1 MNIVKLIQKKD
12 LTQNVNRLYLH
23 TWKIY
28 FRCPRGGRS
37 VTVSALLNHVIDG
50 LGHGTD
56 STAGRQGSYVGKTG
70 NACWKNGLTLMLNGC
85 FNNNCTENSDPRVI

>member
-1 MNIVKLIQKKD
+1 M
-12 LTQNVNRLYLH
+12 
-23 TWKIY
+23 
-28 FRCPRGGRS
+28 
-37 VTVSALLNHVIDG
+37 TVSALLNHVIDG

-85 FNNNCTENSDPRVI
+85 FNNNCTENSDPRVIYGVFSVIRYKHTRGPKLLPFGNFLLYQRLKL